1 MLRRKPTDIEISEY
15 PQFIKD
21 YGFEF
26 IHAGDTN
33 TNMLELNFCNY
44 IYMTASTCIYNLC
57 NKTVIIFRSDLE
69 AFSIFLMIS

>member
-33 TNMLELNFCNY
+33 INMLKLNFCNY
-44 IYMTASTCIYNLC
+44 IYDC
-57 NKTVIIFRSDLE
+57 
-69 AFSIFLMIS
+69 